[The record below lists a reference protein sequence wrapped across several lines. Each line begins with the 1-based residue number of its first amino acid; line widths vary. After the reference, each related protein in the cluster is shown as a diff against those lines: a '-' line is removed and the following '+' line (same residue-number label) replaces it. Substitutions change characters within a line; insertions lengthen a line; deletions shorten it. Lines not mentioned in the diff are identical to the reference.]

1 MSDMKMSSEMIRY
14 ALQQLAGF
22 DSSDIECDDFDIAV
36 NDDQFASMS
45 IVRLAE
51 LAYENQDELER
62 ENRAF
67 NATVNKLLNENFN
80 ENEDNKRLAEENAE
94 LREILKKLIGN
105 GIDLLNVD
113 DVEDEEDAAS
123 IHAKFNDVVNE
134 AGALLA
140 KKPS

>member
-1 MSDMKMSSEMIRY
+1 VDEMKDLKQI
-14 ALQQLAGF
+14 
-22 DSSDIECDDFDIAV
+22 IESV
-36 NDDQFASMS
+36 LNDVHIESGRKDEYERVVMN
-45 IVRLAE
+45 LE
-51 LAYENQDELER
+51 LAISSAINNHD
-62 ENRAF
+62 
-67 NATVNKLLNENFN
+67 
-80 ENEDNKRLAEENAE
+80 RLVEENAE